1 MLKRRLAVLVD
12 LAALSRDADATPAL
26 RAVAS
31 AIEEAGGIL
40 PRLPMRLALDAVDP
54 DERKRLRKIGIMIGA
69 LDLFDIRLLKPEP
82 ARWRRIL
89 AGIRGTVITAPRDGA
104 TVLARGSDGATLE
117 AGFRP
122 LGLQAV
128 RVDLIERIARAAH
141 DSRTGRAPFAPDP
154 ALATSIGLEPA
165 SIERLMAELG
175 FKALAGDTPRWVW
188 RGRPPARAVPA
199 TPIDPSRQNAFAGLA
214 ALVRH
219 G

>member
-1 MLKRRLAVLVD
+1 
-12 LAALSRDADATPAL
+12 L

-31 AIEEAGGIL
+31 AIEDAGGIL
-40 PRLPMRLALDAVDP
+40 PRLPMRLALDAIDP
-54 DERKRLRKIGIMIGA
+54 DERKRLRKIGITVGA
-69 LDLFDIRLLKPEP
+69 LDLFDARLLKPES

-89 AGIRGTVITAPRDGA
+89 AAARGTTITAPRDGA
-104 TVLARGSDGATLE
+104 TVLARGSEGAVLD

-141 DSRTGRAPFAPDP
+141 ESRQGKTPFAPDP
-154 ALATSIGLEPA
+154 ALATSIGVDPA
-165 SIERLMAELG
+165 SLERLMAELG

-188 RGRPPARAVPA
+188 RGRPPARAVAPA
-199 TPIDPSRQNAFAGLA
+199 PIDPSRQNAFAGLA

>member
-1 MLKRRLAVLVD
+1 
-12 LAALSRDADATPAL
+12 
-26 RAVAS
+26 
-31 AIEEAGGIL
+31 
-40 PRLPMRLALDAVDP
+40 MRLALDAIDP
-54 DERKRLRKIGIMIGA
+54 EERKRLRKIGITVGA
-69 LDLFDIRLLKPEP
+69 LDLFDARLLKPES

-89 AGIRGTVITAPRDGA
+89 AAARGMTITAPRDGA
-104 TVLARGSDGATLE
+104 TVLARGSDGAVLE

-141 DSRTGRAPFAPDP
+141 DSRQGRTPFAPDP
-154 ALATSIGLEPA
+154 ALATSIGVDPGSL
-165 SIERLMAELG
+165 ERLMAELG

-188 RGRPPARAVPA
+188 RGRPPARPA
-199 TPIDPSRQNAFAGLA
+199 PPTPIDPSRQNAFAGLA